1 MTASAIALSQVI
13 EDLNDLWTP
22 HPTQQLVLNALFLDE
37 YPVVFAENGRK
48 WGKTEIIAYFLWRR
62 ALTIPGGHYYF
73 APEQKQAK
81 EIFWAT
87 GRLQHFGPQW
97 YLDGQ
102 PNNTEMR
109 MRLVGPFGESFIKV
123 DGSDNFN
130 AYRGIEPHSAVYDEF
145 RDFRP
150 EFHKV
155 MGPNLAVHQAQLLI
169 CSTPPEPIEGDE
181 SVEHYDA
188 MKIGLQVYKGAA

>member
-1 MTASAIALSQVI
+1 MTVEARQLAKII
-13 EDLNDLWTP
+13 GDLNARWTP
-22 HPTQQLVLNALFLDE
+22 HPTQQLVLNALFRDLA
-37 YPVVFAENGRK
+37 PVVFNESGRK
-48 WGKTEIIAYFLWRR
+48 WGKTDLICYFLWRR

-81 EIFWAT
+81 EILWASN
-87 GRLQHFGPQW
+87 RLQTFGPAG
-97 YLDGQ
+97 YIDGK
-102 PNNTEMR
+102 PNETEMR
-109 MRLVGPFGESFIKV
+109 IWLTNGSFIKV

-155 MGPNLAVHQAQLLI
+155 MGPNLAPHEAQLLI
-169 CSTPPEPIEGDE
+169 CTTPPELLELD
-181 SVEHYDA
+181 HYDG
-188 MKIGLQVYKGAA
+188 MLVGLENFLGLAA